1 LEPDVKSPV
10 ARPAQS
16 ASAQKPSVARTPVV
30 VLGATGGVGRGVVE
44 AALAAGRPVIAVARD
59 KSGLQCLKSHHAKA
73 DLSVVAGSISSDAD
87 GERLAKALVKLGRPI
102 GGVIAAVSGSSGR
115 GRLLDHP
122 AAYLRQRLDEDLLP
136 HLAAARHLLPL
147 LAQGNRGGTYV
158 LIGGPGA
165 EQPWAGYG
173 HRSIA
178 TAALRMLARV
188 LHEEARSIGV
198 RVQLLSID
206 SPVSTELNREHA
218 CSQWPSAIAV
228 GQRALA
234 LVEPHNT
241 PKAAQAVVRYDD
253 VVPVAG
259 VDVESTRADSITSQD
274 ITSED
279 ITSQV
284 TDEHEVEAQA
294 DAQTATGVTQDP
306 EALLPSRCLQDAR
319 TLLRNLLSPNTQPPN
334 TNNNNPPFPNQE
346 PSSP

>member
-1 LEPDVKSPV
+1 MNSPF
-10 ARPAQS
+10 ARPAQRT
-16 ASAQKPSVARTPVV
+16 SAQKPSAQKTPVV

-59 KSGLQCLKSHHAKA
+59 KSGLQCLKSHHPKA

-87 GERLAKALVKLGRPI
+87 GERLAKALTKLGRPI
-102 GGVIAAVSGSSGR
+102 GGVIAAVSGSASR

-147 LAQGNRGGTYV
+147 LAQANRGGTYV

-218 CSQWPSAIAV
+218 CPQWPSAIAV

-234 LVEPHNT
+234 LVEPLGT
-241 PKAAQAVVRYDD
+241 QLAAQAVVRYAD
-253 VVPVAG
+253 VLPGDEADVDSG
-259 VDVESTRADSITSQD
+259 VADSITSQA
-274 ITSED
+274 SEE
-279 ITSQV
+279 S
-284 TDEHEVEAQA
+284 EVDAQA
-294 DAQTATGVTQDP
+294 DAHAQAHSPTQTPKDP
-306 EALLPSRCLQDAR
+306 DNCHTSDDALLPSRCLQDAR
-319 TLLRNLLSPNTQPPN
+319 TLLRNLLSPNN
-334 TNNNNPPFPNQE
+334 TNNNKANQE
-346 PSSP
+346 PSP

>member
-1 LEPDVKSPV
+1 MKSPV
-10 ARPAQS
+10 ARPAVQ
-16 ASAQKPSVARTPVV
+16 ASAQKPLVARTPVV

-59 KSGLQCLKSHHAKA
+59 KAGLQCLKAQHAKA
-73 DLSVVAGSISSDAD
+73 DLSVLPGEISSDAD
-87 GERLAKALVKLGRPI
+87 GERLAKALAKLGRPI
-102 GGVIAAVSGSSGR
+102 GGVIAAVSGSTGR

-147 LAQGNRGGTYV
+147 LANRGGTYV

-206 SPVSTELNREHA
+206 SPVTTELNREHA
-218 CSQWPSAIAV
+218 CPQWPSAIAV

-234 LVEPHNT
+234 LVDPLGT
-241 PKAAQAVVRYDD
+241 PLAAQAVVRYAD
-253 VVPVAG
+253 VVPGDDAN
-259 VDVESTRADSITSQD
+259 VDSNDADSITSQV
-274 ITSED
+274 S
-279 ITSQV
+279 
-284 TDEHEVEAQA
+284 DESDA
-294 DAQTATGVTQDP
+294 DAQAGADSPTEPPKDP
-306 EALLPSRCLQDAR
+306 DSCHTSDDALLPSRCLQDAR
-319 TLLRNLLSPNTQPPN
+319 TLLRNLLSPN
-334 TNNNNPPFPNQE
+334 NNKANQE
-346 PSSP
+346 PSP

>member
-1 LEPDVKSPV
+1 MKSPV
-10 ARPAQS
+10 ARSAPS
-16 ASAQKPSVARTPVV
+16 ASAQKASVSRTPVV
-30 VLGATGGVGRGVVE
+30 VLGATGCVGRGVVE
-44 AALAAGRPVIAVARD
+44 AALKAGRPVIAVARD

-87 GERLAKALVKLGRPI
+87 GERLAKALAKLGRPI
-102 GGVIAAVSGSSGR
+102 GGVIAAVSGSASR

-218 CSQWPSAIAV
+218 CPQWPSAIAV

-241 PKAAQAVVRYDD
+241 PTAAQAVVRFAD
-253 VVPVAG
+253 VTPATSAN
-259 VDVESTRADSITSQD
+259 VDSVDADSITSQD
-274 ITSED
+274 ITSE
-279 ITSQV
+279 V
-284 TDEHEVEAQA
+284 TDESAGQAQA
-294 DAQTATGVTQDP
+294 GVESATDITQDP

-319 TLLRNLLSPNTQPPN
+319 TLLRNLLSSGTAPSATGASDTAE
-334 TNNNNPPFPNQE
+334 TNNNNPPFSNQE
-346 PSSP
+346 RSKP

>member
-1 LEPDVKSPV
+1 MKSPV
-10 ARPAQS
+10 ARPAQQ
-16 ASAQKPSVARTPVV
+16 ASAQKASVARTPVV

-59 KSGLQCLKSHHAKA
+59 KSGLQCLKSHHPKA

-87 GERLAKALVKLGRPI
+87 GERLAKALGKLGRPI

-188 LHEEARSIGV
+188 LHEEARSMGV

-218 CSQWPSAIAV
+218 CPQWPSAIAV

-234 LVEPHNT
+234 LVEPIGT
-241 PKAAQAVVRYDD
+241 ATAAQAVVRYAD
-253 VVPVAG
+253 VVPNDS
-259 VDVESTRADSITSQD
+259 VDVDSVDAGS
-274 ITSED
+274 

-284 TDEHEVEAQA
+284 TDEYEAQAQA
-294 DAQTATGVTQDP
+294 DAQTATEVTSGPD
-306 EALLPSRCLQDAR
+306 ALLPSRCLQDAR
-319 TLLRNLLSPNTQPPN
+319 TLLRNLLSPSNE
-334 TNNNNPPFPNQE
+334 TNNNNPPFSNQE

>member
-1 LEPDVKSPV
+1 MKSPV
-10 ARPAQS
+10 ARPAQQ
-16 ASAQKPSVARTPVV
+16 ASAHKSSAARTPVV

-59 KSGLQCLKSHHAKA
+59 KSGLQCLKAHHAKA

-87 GERLAKALVKLGRPI
+87 GERLAKALAKLGRPI

-206 SPVSTELNREHA
+206 SPVSTEFNREHA

-241 PKAAQAVVRYDD
+241 PNAAQAVVRYAD
-253 VVPVAG
+253 VTPVAA
-259 VDVESTRADSITSQD
+259 VDVDSVVADSITSQD
-274 ITSED
+274 LTSE
-279 ITSQV
+279 V
-284 TDEHEVEAQA
+284 RDEYDADAQA
-294 DAQTATGVTQDP
+294 DAQTATDVTKDP

-319 TLLRNLLSPNTQPPN
+319 TLLRNLLSPNTESTN

>member
-1 LEPDVKSPV
+1 MKSPV
-10 ARPAQS
+10 ARPAVQ
-16 ASAQKPSVARTPVV
+16 ASAQKPSAARTPVV

-59 KSGLQCLKSHHAKA
+59 KAGLQCLKAHHAKA
-73 DLSVVAGSISSDAD
+73 DLSVLPGSISSDAD
-87 GERLAKALVKLGRPI
+87 GERLAKALAKLGRPI
-102 GGVIAAVSGSSGR
+102 GGVIAAVSGSTGR

-147 LAQGNRGGTYV
+147 LANRGGTYV

-218 CSQWPSAIAV
+218 CPQWPSAIAV

-234 LVEPHNT
+234 LVEPVGT
-241 PKAAQAVVRYDD
+241 AVAAQAVVRYAD
-253 VVPVAG
+253 VVPHAG
-259 VDVESTRADSITSQD
+259 SEADPEPGADVDFIDADST
-274 ITSED
+274 T
-279 ITSQV
+279 TQV
-284 TDEHEVEAQA
+284 AHEFAAEA
-294 DAQTATGVTQDP
+294 DATAQSPTDP
-306 EALLPSRCLQDAR
+306 PNDSGSCRASDDALLPSRCLQDAR
-319 TLLRNLLSPNTQPPN
+319 TLLRNLLSNN
-334 TNNNNPPFPNQE
+334 ASNNNKANQE
-346 PSSP
+346 PSP

>member
-1 LEPDVKSPV
+1 MKSPV
-10 ARPAQS
+10 ARPAKL
-16 ASAQKPSVARTPVV
+16 ASAQKPSVTRAPVV
-30 VLGATGGVGRGVVE
+30 VLGATGCVGRGVVE

-59 KSGLQCLKSHHAKA
+59 KSGLQCLKSQHAKA

-87 GERLAKALVKLGRPI
+87 GERLAKALAKLGRPI
-102 GGVIAAVSGSSGR
+102 GGVIAAVSGSSSR

-206 SPVSTELNREHA
+206 SPVTTELNREHA
-218 CSQWPSAIAV
+218 CAQWPSAIAV

-241 PKAAQAVVRYDD
+241 PTATQAVVRFAD
-253 VVPVAG
+253 VPSVMG
-259 VDVESTRADSITSQD
+259 VDVDSIDADSITYQD
-274 ITSED
+274 ITSE
-279 ITSQV
+279 V
-284 TDEHEVEAQA
+284 TDETEAEAQA
-294 DAQTATGVTQDP
+294 DAQTATDVTQDP

-319 TLLRNLLSPNTQPPN
+319 TLLRNLLSPNNESSSTQDS
-334 TNNNNPPFPNQE
+334 NNNNPPFKNQE
-346 PSSP
+346 RSKP